1 MKILTLGAHPDDI
14 EIFMFGTLAAYAAQ
28 GAELTFAAATDGAK
42 GGKSDATVL
51 ARVRREEATAAAA
64 LLGAAPRFLDF
75 PDGELVADAA
85 LIGALKTLIRETGPE
100 LVITHASNDYHADHR
115 ALSDG
120 VRIAASFAVPV
131 LHADTMGGTGFS
143 PTHYVDISAYRDI
156 KTQAI
161 RMHRSQR
168 PEQYVDRAR
177 IQNEFRAGQ
186 CNAFPGSLAEA
197 FRFEPTF
204 PFADIRALLP
214 PAPPVRPVA
223 PQTNAISEAG

>member
-1 MKILTLGAHPDDI
+1 MKILALGAHPDDI

-28 GAELTFAAATDGAK
+28 GAELTFAVATDGAK
-42 GGKSDATVL
+42 GGKSDPAVL

-85 LIGALKTLIRETGPE
+85 LIGVLKTLIRETGPE
-100 LVITHASNDYHADHR
+100 LVITHAPNDYHADHR

-131 LHADTMGGTGFS
+131 LHADTMGGTGFA

-156 KTQAI
+156 KSQGI

-168 PEQYVDRAR
+168 PEQYVERAR

-186 CNAFPGSLAEA
+186 CNAVPGSLAEA

-214 PAPPVRPVA
+214 PAPPVRAVT
-223 PQTNAISEAG
+223 PQTNLIGEAG

>member
-1 MKILTLGAHPDDI
+1 VRILALGAHPDDI

-28 GAELTFAAATDGAK
+28 GAELTFAVATDGAR
-42 GGKSDATVL
+42 GGKGDAAAL
-51 ARVRREEATAAAA
+51 ARVRRQEATAAAA
-64 LLGAAPRFLDF
+64 LLGAEPRFLDF

-100 LVITHASNDYHADHR
+100 LVITHAPNDYHADHR

-131 LHADTMGGTGFS
+131 LHADTMGGTGFA

-156 KTQAI
+156 KSQGI

-177 IQNEFRAGQ
+177 IQNEFRAGK
-186 CNAFPGSLAEA
+186 CNAVPGSLAEA

-214 PAPPVRPVA
+214 PAPPVRPVT
-223 PQTNAISEAG
+223 PQTNLIGEAG